1 MGPISIPELTP
12 VGKNV
17 RLFSELGHHLRPMKI
32 TNLIL
37 IATTLAFAACAGA
50 PKKSEC
56 CSKQPEKCCAK
67 GDTKACPKDGG
78 KCGAKKKSS

>member
-1 MGPISIPELTP
+1 
-12 VGKNV
+12 
-17 RLFSELGHHLRPMKI
+17 MKI
-32 TNLIL
+32 SNLIL

-67 GDTKACPKDGG
+67 DHTKACPKDAG
-78 KCGAKKKSS
+78 KCASKKKSS